1 MTTKPEF
8 FGIPLTHLISLFS
21 FTAGVIS
28 IWIHL
33 EIRIAEINVD
43 LANLKQE
50 LVFHKAEN
58 RKDFEMLHNDMNTDT
73 KEILRKIDE
82 IQIYLRDNR

>member
-8 FGIPLTHLISLFS
+8 FGIPLPHLISLFS
-21 FTAGVIS
+21 FAAGVIS

-33 EIRIAEINVD
+33 EIRIAGINVD

-58 RKDFEMLHNDMNTDT
+58 RKDFEMLHNNMNTDT